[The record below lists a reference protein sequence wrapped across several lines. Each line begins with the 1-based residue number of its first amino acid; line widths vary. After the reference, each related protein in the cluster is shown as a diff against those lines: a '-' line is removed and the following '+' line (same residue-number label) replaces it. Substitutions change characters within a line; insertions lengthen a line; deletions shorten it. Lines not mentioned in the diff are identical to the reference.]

1 MSIILIGLTSFFVAL
16 SGALVPGPLF
26 TITVAE
32 SARKGFISGPLI
44 ILGHGIL
51 ELSLIVLLILG
62 LAPFFSNP
70 KVIIV
75 ISVLGGL
82 MLVYMG
88 FRMIREARSALIS
101 TSVESE
107 SKGINPIL
115 SGIIGSISN
124 PYWTIWWATIGLG
137 YLVSSFKFGMS
148 GVAVFFIGHI
158 LADLL
163 WYSLISF
170 SVARGKRFI
179 GNRGYKAL
187 FYICGIFLILFGL
200 WFIQG
205 I

>member
-1 MSIILIGLTSFFVAL
+1 MSIVFIGLTSFFVAL

-51 ELSLIVLLILG
+51 ELSLIILIIFG
-62 LAPFFSNP
+62 LAPFFSDP
-70 KVIIV
+70 AVIMV
-75 ISVLGGL
+75 ISILGGL

-88 FRMIREARSALIS
+88 YRMIREARSARIS
-101 TSVESE
+101 ITSEQG
-107 SKGINPIL
+107 SKGIHPIL

-137 YLVSSFKFGMS
+137 YLVSSIKLGML
-148 GVAVFFIGHI
+148 GVAVFFTGHI

-179 GNRGYKAL
+179 GEKGYRSL
-187 FYICGIFLILFGL
+187 FYICGIFLMLFGV
-200 WFIQG
+200 WFIKG
-205 I
+205 M

>member
-51 ELSLIVLLILG
+51 ELSLIMLLILG
-62 LAPFFSNP
+62 LAPFFSDP
-70 KVIIV
+70 AVIIV

-88 FRMIREARSALIS
+88 YRMIREARTAHIS
-101 TSVESE
+101 TSVDRE
-107 SKGINPIL
+107 SKGINPIV

-137 YLVSSFKFGMS
+137 YLVSSFKFGML

-158 LADLL
+158 LADLF

-179 GNRGYKAL
+179 GDRGYKAL
-187 FYICGIFLILFGL
+187 FYMCGIFLILFGL
-200 WFIQG
+200 WFIQV

>member
-62 LAPFFSNP
+62 LAPFFSDP
-70 KVIIV
+70 TVIIV
-75 ISVLGGL
+75 ISILGGL
-82 MLVYMG
+82 MLVNMG
-88 FRMIREARSALIS
+88 YRMIREARSAHLS
-101 TSVESE
+101 TSVSSG
-107 SKGINPIL
+107 SKGMHPIL

-137 YLVSSFKFGMS
+137 YLVSSFKFGMN

-170 SVARGKRFI
+170 SVAKGERFI
-179 GNRGYKAL
+179 GDRGYKAL
-187 FYICGIFLILFGL
+187 LYICGIFLILFGL

>member
-51 ELSLIVLLILG
+51 ELSLIILLILG
-62 LAPFFSNP
+62 LAPFFSDP
-70 KVIIV
+70 TVIIV

-88 FRMIREARSALIS
+88 YRMIRGARSALIS
-101 TSVESE
+101 TSVEIE
-107 SKGINPIL
+107 SKGMNPIL

-158 LADLL
+158 LADLG

-170 SVARGKRFI
+170 SVARGKKFI
-179 GNRGYKAL
+179 GDRGYKAL
-187 FYICGIFLILFGL
+187 FYICGIFLVLFGL